1 MPTYAYGCQSCG
13 VQFEKVQKF
22 SDKPLTRCPE
32 CRNGRVKRL
41 LHPPAIVF
49 KGSGWYVTDHRST
62 NSASKRTESDSAS
75 KETTSKAKGETKGE
89 AVAEPSKPAKKE
101 AKEAKAAKSDD

>member
-13 VQFEKVQKF
+13 VQFEKIQKF
-22 SDKPLTRCPE
+22 ADKPLTRCPE
-32 CRNGRVKRL
+32 CRTGKVKRL
-41 LHPPAIVF
+41 LQPPAIVF

-62 NSASKRTESDSAS
+62 NSASKRTEGDSAN
-75 KETTSKAKGETKGE
+75 KETPSKGKGETKGE